1 MNLYDKIRDIP
12 DFPHEGIIF
21 RDITPLLQDAAAL
34 KQAVDTLK
42 EKLEAYDFDVIVAPE
57 ARGFILGAPLAY
69 SLGKGFVPARKP
81 GKLPGKKRRVTYD
94 LEYGSDAL
102 EIHADA
108 ITPGQRVL
116 ILDDLLAT
124 GGTIVSTIKLVES
137 EGGVVAAT
145 AFLIELLDLKGRDL
159 LQKYPV
165 ISLLQY

>member
-34 KQAVDTLK
+34 KQAIDTLK
-42 EKLEAYDFDVIVAPE
+42 EKLEPYDFDVIVAPE

-81 GKLPGKKRRVTYD
+81 GKLPGKTRRMTYE
-94 LEYGSDAL
+94 LEYGTDAL

-108 ITPGQRVL
+108 IAPGQKVL
-116 ILDDLLAT
+116 VLDDLLAT
-124 GGTIVSTIKLVES
+124 GGTIISTIKLVEA
-137 EGGVVAAT
+137 EGGEVVAT
-145 AFLIELLDLKGRDL
+145 AFLIELLDLNGREL
-159 LQKYPV
+159 LEKYPV

>member
-34 KQAVDTLK
+34 KQAIDTLK
-42 EKLEAYDFDVIVAPE
+42 EKLEPYDFDVIVAPE

-81 GKLPGKKRRVTYD
+81 GKLPGKTRRMTYE
-94 LEYGSDAL
+94 LEYGTDAL

-108 ITPGQRVL
+108 IAPGQRVL
-116 ILDDLLAT
+116 VLDDLLAT
-124 GGTIVSTIKLVES
+124 GGTIISTIKLVEA
-137 EGGVVAAT
+137 EGGEVVAT
-145 AFLIELLDLKGRDL
+145 AFLIELLDLNGREL
-159 LQKYPV
+159 LEKYPV

>member
-108 ITPGQRVL
+108 ITPGQKVL

-145 AFLIELLDLKGRDL
+145 AFLIELLDLRGRDL

>member
-34 KQAVDTLK
+34 KQAVDTLQ

>member
-34 KQAVDTLK
+34 KQAIDTLK
-42 EKLEAYDFDVIVAPE
+42 EKLEPYDFDVIVAPE

-81 GKLPGKKRRVTYD
+81 GKLPGKTRRMTYE
-94 LEYGSDAL
+94 LEYGTDAL

-108 ITPGQRVL
+108 IAPGQKVL
-116 ILDDLLAT
+116 VLDDLLAT
-124 GGTIVSTIKLVES
+124 GGTIISTIKLVEA
-137 EGGVVAAT
+137 EGGEVVAT
-145 AFLIELLDLKGRDL
+145 AFLVELLDLNGREL
-159 LQKYPV
+159 LEKYPV

>member
-12 DFPHEGIIF
+12 DFPHPGIIF

-34 KQAVDTLK
+34 KQTVDEFKT
-42 EKLEAYDFDVIVAPE
+42 KLEPYDFDVIVAPE

-69 SLGKGFVPARKP
+69 VLGKGFVPARKP
-81 GKLPGKKRRVTYD
+81 GKLPGRKRTITYE
-94 LEYGSDAL
+94 LEYGADSL

-108 ITPGQRVL
+108 IKPGQKVL

-124 GGTIVSTIKLVES
+124 GGTIASTIKLVEA
-137 EGGVVAAT
+137 EGGEVVAT
-145 AFLIELLDLKGRDL
+145 AFLIELLDLQGRDL
-159 LQKYPV
+159 LKKYPV

>member
-34 KQAVDTLK
+34 KQAIDTLK
-42 EKLEAYDFDVIVAPE
+42 EKLEPYDFDIIVAPE

-81 GKLPGKKRRVTYD
+81 GKLPGKTRRMTYE
-94 LEYGSDAL
+94 LEYGTDAL

-108 ITPGQRVL
+108 IAPGQRVL
-116 ILDDLLAT
+116 VLDDLLAT
-124 GGTIVSTIKLVES
+124 GGTIISTIKLVEA
-137 EGGVVAAT
+137 EGGEVVAT
-145 AFLIELLDLKGRDL
+145 AFLIELLDLNGREL
-159 LQKYPV
+159 LEKYPV

>member
-108 ITPGQRVL
+108 ITPGQKVL

-165 ISLLQY
+165 VSLLQY